1 MTRSTRSLLGTIG
14 IIVVT
19 IGYPLAVAVLFGEA
33 LAALPAWGSIPIFAA
48 LGVLWCLPMAVLIRW
63 MARPD

>member
-1 MTRSTRSLLGTIG
+1 MTRRTRSLLGTIG

-19 IGYPLAVAVLFGEA
+19 IAYPLAVVVLFGDA
-33 LAALPAWGSIPIFAA
+33 LAALHPGISIPIFAV
-48 LGVLWCLPMAVLIRW
+48 LGALWCLPMMVLIRW

>member
-1 MTRSTRSLLGTIG
+1 MTRKTRSLLGTIG

-19 IGYPLAVAVLFGEA
+19 IGYPVAVAILLGDT
-33 LAALPAWGSIPIFAA
+33 LAALPSWGSIPLFAV
-48 LGVLWCLPMAVLIRW
+48 LGALWCLPTAVLIRW

>member
-1 MTRSTRSLLGTIG
+1 MTRKTRSLLGTIG

-19 IGYPLAVAVLFGEA
+19 IVYPVAVAALLGEQLA
-33 LAALPAWGSIPIFAA
+33 LLPGWASVPILLI
-48 LGVLWCLPMAVLIRW
+48 LGLLWCLPTAVLVRW

>member
-1 MTRSTRSLLGTIG
+1 MTRKTRSFLATIG

-19 IGYPLAVAVLFGEA
+19 IAYPVAVAALLGDQ
-33 LAALPAWGSIPIFAA
+33 LAALPAWMTVAIVAV
-48 LGVLWCLPMAVLIRW
+48 LGLLWCLPTAVLIRW

>member
-1 MTRSTRSLLGTIG
+1 MTRKTRSLLGTIG

-19 IGYPLAVAVLFGEA
+19 IGYPLAVAVLLGDTMAE
-33 LAALPAWGSIPIFAA
+33 LPAGLSIPIFAV
-48 LGVLWCLPMAVLIRW
+48 LGVLWCLPMAILIRW

>member
-1 MTRSTRSLLGTIG
+1 MTRRTRGLLGTIG

-19 IGYPLAVAVLFGEA
+19 IGYPIAIVMLFADA
-33 LAALPAWGSIPIFAA
+33 LAAMPAWGSIPIFAV
-48 LGVLWCLPMAVLIRW
+48 LGLLWCLPMAVLIRW